1 MTSNEIRQRFLNFFA
16 KRGHAVL
23 PSASLVPEN
32 DPTVLFNT
40 AGMQPLVPYLLGQK
54 HPQGNRL
61 VDAQKCIRT
70 GDIDDVGDNRH
81 LTFFEMLGN
90 WSLGDYFKKEAIN
103 WSYEFLT
110 SKEEGLGLDPSRLYV
125 TVFKGENG
133 IPRDDESIKIWQEV
147 FGAHDLSHEVAGE
160 DEFVNKNIRVIPLG
174 TDDNFWIA
182 GAVGPCGGDTE
193 IFYDTRPEDGELSG
207 KFGDLVD
214 SFRLIE
220 IWNNVFMEFN
230 KTAEGKYEKLVSQNV
245 DTGMGLERTT
255 AVINGK
261 NTVFET
267 DLFIP
272 ILNKIDEFAV
282 SSDDQS
288 KRAKFIVADHIKAA
302 VFMIADGVIPA
313 NTDQG
318 YVLRRLLRRAVRFGD
333 QLKLTPG
340 ALSSIADVVI
350 EMYEE
355 SYPNLKSQDEY
366 IKKEIKKEEQKF
378 WETLSDGFQEYHKLL
393 LKNQNIFDGEIA
405 YTLFTSYGFPFE
417 VALDIV
423 KEEGVKIS
431 EDTSDVFSAL
441 MKKHQDLSRAGA
453 EKKFKGGLADTS
465 EMSVRYHTATH
476 LLNEALHRVLGE
488 HVTQKGSNITP
499 ERMRFDFAHSQ
510 KMTDEEKKKAE
521 DLVNE
526 KIAEGLEVSF
536 AELPKEEALKTNA
549 RHNFGEKYGDIVKV
563 YTIKNKDGEIF
574 SQEFC
579 GGPHV
584 QNTSELGKF
593 KIVKEEAVSAGVRR
607 IKAVL
612 E

>member
-1 MTSNEIRQRFLNFFA
+1 MTSNEIRQKYLDFFA

-40 AGMQPLVPYLLGQK
+40 AGMQPLVPYLLGEK
-54 HPQGNRL
+54 HPQGKRL

-90 WSLGDYFKKEAIN
+90 WSLGDYFKKEAIA
-103 WSYEFLT
+103 WSYDFLT
-110 SKEEGLGLDPSRLYV
+110 SKEEGLGLDPKRLYV

-133 IPRDDESIKIWQEV
+133 IPRDDESIKMWQEV
-147 FGAHDLSHEVAGE
+147 FKAHGLTSGVAGDNE
-160 DEFVNKNIRVIPLG
+160 VLEKDVRIVPLG

-182 GAVGPCGGDTE
+182 GATGPCGGDTE

-207 KFGDLVD
+207 KFGNIVD

-230 KTAEGKYEKLVSQNV
+230 KTAEGKYEKLASQNV

-261 NTVFET
+261 STVFET

-272 ILNKIDEFAV
+272 ILNKIEEFTTTKDAA
-282 SSDDQS
+282 SS
-288 KRAKFIVADHIKAA
+288 RAAYVVADHIKAA
-302 VFMIADGVIPA
+302 VFMIGDGVTPA

-318 YVLRRLLRRAVRFGD
+318 YVLRRLLRRAVRFSD
-333 QLKLTPG
+333 QLGMKPG
-340 ALSSIADVVI
+340 SLFWIAETVVDMYASAYPDLKTKI
-350 EMYEE
+350 EH
-355 SYPNLKSQDEY
+355 
-366 IKKEIKKEEQKF
+366 IKKEIDEEEQRFRK
-378 WETLSDGFQEYHKLL
+378 TLTQGIKEFEKIATKDISGNDAFLL
-393 LKNQNIFDGEIA
+393 FS
-405 YTLFTSYGFPFE
+405 SYGFPIDMTIE
-417 VALDIV
+417 LA
-423 KEEGVKIS
+423 KEKGLRV
-431 EDTSDVFSAL
+431 DVNTFKQEFL
-441 MKKHQDLSRAGA
+441 KHQDLSRAGA

-465 EMSVRYHTATH
+465 DMSVRYHTATH

-488 HVTQKGSNITP
+488 HVSQKGSNITP
-499 ERMRFDFAHSQ
+499 ERMRFDFTHPR
-510 KMTDEEKKKAE
+510 KMTDDEKKKVE

-526 KIAEGLEVSF
+526 KIQAELPVNFE
-536 AELPKEEALKTNA
+536 ELPKEEALRTNA
-549 RHNFGEKYGDIVKV
+549 RHAFGEKYGDIVKV
-563 YTIKNKDGEIF
+563 YTIGNKDTELF

-584 QNTSELGKF
+584 KNTKEIGKF
-593 KIVKEEAVSAGVRR
+593 KIAKEEAVSAGIRR
-607 IKAVL
+607 IKAVI

>member
-133 IPRDDESIKIWQEV
+133 IPRDEESIKIWQEV
-147 FGAHDLSHEVAGE
+147 FSKNNLTHNVSGE
-160 DEFVNKNIRVIPLG
+160 DEVVLENTRVIPLG

-193 IFYDTRPEDGELSG
+193 IFYDTRPEDGKLSG
-207 KFGDLVD
+207 KFSDLVD

-230 KTAEGKYEKLVSQNV
+230 KTAEGKYEKLASQNV

-267 DLFIP
+267 DLFVP
-272 ILNKIDEFAV
+272 ILNKIDEYAV

-288 KRAKFIVADHIKAA
+288 KRARFIVADHIKAA
-302 VFMIADGVIPA
+302 VFMIADGVVPA

-333 QLKLTPG
+333 KLKLTPG
-340 ALSSIADVVI
+340 ALSSVAEVVI
-350 EMYEE
+350 KMYEE
-355 SYPNLKSQDEY
+355 AYPNLITQEEH

-378 WETLSDGFQEYHKLL
+378 WETLSDGFHEYHKLL
-393 LKNQNIFDGEIA
+393 LKNQNVFNGEIA
-405 YTLFTSYGFPFE
+405 YVLFTSYGFPFE

-423 KEEGVKIS
+423 KEEKVNIS
-431 EDTSDVFSAL
+431 DDTKDVFNSL

-465 EMSVRYHTATH
+465 EMSEKKADRETSQGIIEAYIHQGGKVGALVEVLCETDFVAKTDEFRHLAKELGMQVAAMNPKDVDE
-476 LLNEALHRVLGE
+476 LLNQEYIRDSSQKVGQYIKGVIGKLGE
-488 HVTQKGSNITP
+488 NIILK
-499 ERMRFDFAHSQ
+499 RFVRF
-510 KMTDEEKKKAE
+510 
-521 DLVNE
+521 
-526 KIAEGLEVSF
+526 
-536 AELPKEEALKTNA
+536 
-549 RHNFGEKYGDIVKV
+549 
-563 YTIKNKDGEIF
+563 EI
-574 SQEFC
+574 
-579 GGPHV
+579 
-584 QNTSELGKF
+584 
-593 KIVKEEAVSAGVRR
+593 
-607 IKAVL
+607 
-612 E
+612 